1 MLDSLKLHASQLVGQ
16 IKAKLNWLHKYE
28 SLHKNSKLHPTSH
41 HFDFEGTANVRLGL
55 WGKYKL
61 FINYHLCKKNAY
73 N

>member
-55 WGKYKL
+55 WG
-61 FINYHLCKKNAY
+61 
-73 N
+73 